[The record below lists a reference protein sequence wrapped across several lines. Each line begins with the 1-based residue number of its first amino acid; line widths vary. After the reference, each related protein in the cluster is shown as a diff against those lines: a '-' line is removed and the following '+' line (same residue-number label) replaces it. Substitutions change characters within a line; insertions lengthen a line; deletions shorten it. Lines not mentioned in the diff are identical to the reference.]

1 MARCKL
7 VYLNPHYY
15 SEYWISFLYRFALL
29 LIIIMFFDSRHPR
42 VRNFNSVISIDV
54 IRINSYVACFFNP
67 SCVTGRVI
75 INISILV
82 LNRKMSCFIGV
93 YRNCHVLNASK
104 L

>member
-15 SEYWISFLYRFALL
+15 SEYWISFLYKFALFT

-54 IRINSYVACFFNP
+54 IRINSYVAGFFNP

-93 YRNCHVLNASK
+93 Y
-104 L
+104 